1 MDTIMQSLAGLDNF
15 ALYFGLSIVFL
26 FVFKLAYALV
36 TPHDE
41 WKLVK
46 EEKNVAAA
54 IGFAG
59 AIVGFAIALG
69 SAASNSVAIIDFII
83 WAVVAIIAQSLA
95 FALLRFTFMP
105 KIAQRINE
113 NEVSAGVMLAGM
125 SIAVGLLNAACMTYY
140 GGNNENGFL

>member
-26 FVFKLAYALV
+26 FIFKLVYALV

-54 IGFAG
+54 IGFGG
-59 AIVGFAIALG
+59 AIIGFAIALG
-69 SAASNSVAIIDFII
+69 SAASNSVAVVDFAI
-83 WAVVAIIAQSLA
+83 WALVAVIAQSLA
-95 FALLRFTFMP
+95 FAILRFSFMP
-105 KIAQRINE
+105 KIAERIN
-113 NEVSAGVMLAGM
+113 NTEVSAGVMLASM
-125 SIAVGLLNAACMTYY
+125 SIAVGLLNAACMTY
-140 GGNNENGFL
+140 